1 MIMGYLKAEKMA
13 AEFIAKESENAGWR
27 SWLPGMIKYSLVKAP
42 QKEAN
47 TDSDSFNDADFDKV
61 MQNYQ
66 ELDAEEHD
74 VTEEEETKSIISGTQ
89 EST

>member
-13 AEFIAKESENAGWR
+13 AEFIAKEAENAGWR
-27 SWLPGMIKYSLVKAP
+27 SWLPGMIKYSLVKNP
-42 QKEAN
+42 QKESN
-47 TDSDSFNDADFDKV
+47 TDSDSFNDADFDKL

-66 ELDAEEHD
+66 EIVPDEKD
-74 VTEEEETKSIISGTQ
+74 VPEEEETKSSVSGTQ